1 MKQFLLG
8 FVLLLLTH
16 SILLAQIDTTK
27 NKILSN
33 QLSKEVIKK
42 ISRKPKDSTLRTVKS
57 EEVFMPYAGKIIRHI
72 KIRHIGFERTMY
84 NDRTIKSRV
93 VNLANS
99 MHATTRES
107 VIQDNL
113 FIRENKPLNP
123 YLVADNERY
132 LRDLDFILDSKIY
145 VRRVKGSKD
154 SVDLEVVTRDVFSL
168 GITASANGVEEYSV
182 GLYDANLMGRGQRVQ
197 ADVGFEVGK
206 TPFAGVNLLYRKSSI
221 AGTLINGSGGY
232 TQLNTARSL
241 GEEYE
246 YAYFVR
252 LDRPLVSPY
261 SRLAGGLEISQ
272 NWSKNVYLAADSVF
286 LGYRYNVSD
295 LWTGYNLG
303 IKNTVQNRNRHFA
316 ALRYFRQHFSRQPHQ
331 EGEQVLPLYNDS
343 KFILGEFTFYNK
355 NYYKTR
361 YIYGFGRTEDIPY
374 GQTVSLTTGWMREL
388 GIERPYVG
396 ATIIKSEVL
405 KEGNF
410 YEAEA
415 GFGTF
420 LNNKKAEDGS
430 LFVSV
435 QYYSRLFETGKLK
448 IRHFVRGG
456 YARAINNRIRER
468 VALNEELRGFSP
480 DSLYGA
486 QRISLR
492 AETTLFTNWKLAG
505 FRFAPFLSLESAY
518 LRESEENQNL
528 LPRNFF
534 WGTTGG
540 MRIRNENLIFGT
552 IELRAFY
559 FPTDLEGVDRF
570 SFKITTNVRLKYSGY
585 FVRPPS
591 LVTYN

>member
-1 MKQFLLG
+1 MKRLLSG
-8 FVLLLLTH
+8 FILLLLTH
-16 SILLAQIDTTK
+16 TVLLAQVDTTK
-27 NKILSN
+27 GILNN
-33 QLSKEVIKK
+33 QLSKQVIKRVSK
-42 ISRKPKDSTLRTVKS
+42 KQRDTTLVAIKS
-57 EEVFMPYAGKIIRHI
+57 EDAFMPYSGKIIRNITI
-72 KIRHIGFERTMY
+72 KHIGFERTMY
-84 NDRTIKSRV
+84 SDRTLKSRAINV
-93 VNLANS
+93 ANS
-99 MHATTRES
+99 LHSNTQES

-113 FIRENKPLNP
+113 FIRRNKPLNP

-168 GITASANGVEEYSV
+168 GITGSADGVDEYSI
-182 GLYDANLMGRGQRVQ
+182 GIYDANLMGLGQRVQ
-197 ADVGFEVGK
+197 GDVGFEVGK
-206 TPFAGVNLLYRKSSI
+206 TPVAGVNLLYRKSSLG
-221 AGTLINGSGGY
+221 GTLINGSLGY
-232 TQLNTARSL
+232 TQLNNARSL

-261 SRLAGGLEISQ
+261 SRLAGGLEVSQ
-272 NWSKNVYLAADSVF
+272 NWSKNVYLDRDSLF
-286 LGYRYNVSD
+286 LRYRYNVTD
-295 LWTGYNLG
+295 FWGGYNLG
-303 IKNTVQNRNRHFA
+303 IKNMVKNRNRHFV
-316 ALRYFRQHFSRQPHQ
+316 ALRYFRQHFSRQPKQ
-331 EGEQVLPLYNDS
+331 EDNQVLPLYNDS
-343 KFILGEFTFYNK
+343 KFVLGEFTFYKK

-361 YIYGFGRTEDIPY
+361 YVYGFGRTEDIPY
-374 GQTVSLTTGWMREL
+374 GQTVSLTTGWMKEL

-396 ATIIKSEVL
+396 ASIIKSDVM

-415 GFGTF
+415 GIGTF
-420 LNNKKAEDGS
+420 LNNGKSEDGS

-435 QYYSRLFETGKLK
+435 QYYSKLFETGKVK
-448 IRHFVRGG
+448 IRHFVRAG
-456 YARAINNRIRER
+456 YAQAINNRIREL

-518 LRESEENQNL
+518 LKESEENQNV
-528 LPRNFF
+528 LPRHFY
-534 WGTTGG
+534 WGSTGG

-559 FPTDLEGVDRF
+559 FPTDLQGVDQF

-591 LVTYN
+591 LVRYN

>member
-1 MKQFLLG
+1 MKRLLSG
-8 FVLLLLTH
+8 FILLLLTH
-16 SILLAQIDTTK
+16 TVLLAQVDTTK
-27 NKILSN
+27 GILNN
-33 QLSKEVIKK
+33 QLSKQVIKRVSK
-42 ISRKPKDSTLRTVKS
+42 KQRDTTLVAIKS
-57 EEVFMPYAGKIIRHI
+57 EDAFMPYSGKIIRNITI
-72 KIRHIGFERTMY
+72 KHIGFERTMY
-84 NDRTIKSRV
+84 SDRTLKSRAINV
-93 VNLANS
+93 ANS
-99 MHATTRES
+99 LHSNTQES

-113 FIRENKPLNP
+113 FIRRNKPLNP

-168 GITASANGVEEYSV
+168 GITGSADGVDEYSI
-182 GLYDANLMGRGQRVQ
+182 GIYDANLMGLGQRVQ
-197 ADVGFEVGK
+197 GDVGFEVGK
-206 TPFAGVNLLYRKSSI
+206 TPVAGVNLLYRKSSLG
-221 AGTLINGSGGY
+221 GTLINGSLGY
-232 TQLNTARSL
+232 TQLNNARSL

-261 SRLAGGLEISQ
+261 SRLAGGLEVSQ
-272 NWSKNVYLAADSVF
+272 NWSKNVYLDRDSLF
-286 LGYRYNVSD
+286 LRYRYNVTD
-295 LWTGYNLG
+295 FWGGYNLG
-303 IKNTVQNRNRHFA
+303 IKNMVKNRNRHFV
-316 ALRYFRQHFSRQPHQ
+316 ALRYFRQHFSRQPKQ
-331 EGEQVLPLYNDS
+331 EDNQVLPLYNDS
-343 KFILGEFTFYNK
+343 KFVLGEFTFYKK

-361 YIYGFGRTEDIPY
+361 YVYGFGRTEDIPY
-374 GQTVSLTTGWMREL
+374 GQTVSLTTGWMKEL

-396 ATIIKSEVL
+396 ASIIRSDVM

-415 GFGTF
+415 GIGTF
-420 LNNKKAEDGS
+420 LNNGKSEDGS

-435 QYYSRLFETGKLK
+435 QYYSKLFETGKVK
-448 IRHFVRGG
+448 IRHFVRAG
-456 YARAINNRIRER
+456 YAQAINNRIREL

-518 LRESEENQNL
+518 LKESEENQNV
-528 LPRNFF
+528 LPRHFY
-534 WGTTGG
+534 WGSTGG

-559 FPTDLEGVDRF
+559 FPTDLQGVDQF

-591 LVTYN
+591 LVRYN